1 MFSVLESIFFS
12 NQLFSAQVS
21 QRPFRACAKLS
32 VFGKKARNRHFE
44 SAILFCFG
52 KYVKLT
58 PIHSRSPGP
67 IPSFSPATRQ
77 PSSKKFLLYFYPLV
91 VVLYPVH
98 FVVIFVL
105 KLYYSH
111 WKESRFRSVHSS
123 IITII
128 RFPFISIKKSSKPHI

>member
-1 MFSVLESIFFS
+1 M
-12 NQLFSAQVS
+12 S

-52 KYVKLT
+52 NYVKLT

-91 VVLYPVH
+91 VVLSSSFRCYFCFKIILFPLKRIKIQISLFQYYYYYPLSIH
-98 FVVIFVL
+98 FNQEII
-105 KLYYSH
+105 KTSH
-111 WKESRFRSVHSS
+111 IDHVFLSMFC
-123 IITII
+123 
-128 RFPFISIKKSSKPHI
+128 